1 MDRSWVQLYVLSV
14 IFGSQV
20 IISVTESGNV
30 VMCRPASALE
40 LPGCDNM
47 RE

>member
-1 MDRSWVQLYVLSV
+1 MVRSRVQLCALSV

-20 IISVTESGNV
+20 IICVTELGNV
-30 VMCRPASALE
+30 LMCRPALE
-40 LPGCDNM
+40 GPGCDNM